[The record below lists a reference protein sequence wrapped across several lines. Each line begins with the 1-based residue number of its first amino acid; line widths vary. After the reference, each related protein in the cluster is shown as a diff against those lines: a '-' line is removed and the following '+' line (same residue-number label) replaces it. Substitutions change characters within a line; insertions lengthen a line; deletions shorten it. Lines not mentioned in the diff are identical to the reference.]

1 MATGMMCCRLRSLV
15 FPKSVSLWE
24 VNVHLEDW
32 QIMLIR
38 QMCGEHV
45 QHEDFVPGGA
55 SLMIL
60 PALLQSAKKLSVL
73 DSQICVQ

>member
-1 MATGMMCCRLRSLV
+1 MYGKYV
-15 FPKSVSLWE
+15 Y
-24 VNVHLEDW
+24 LEDW

-38 QMCGEHV
+38 QMCGDHV

-60 PALLQSAKKLSVL
+60 AALRQSAKKLSIL
-73 DSQICVQ
+73 DSLNFVR

>member
-1 MATGMMCCRLRSLV
+1 MWQQACFLFFCRLRPLV
-15 FPKSVSLWE
+15 FSFSVSVWE
-24 VNVHLEDW
+24 VDVHLEDW
-32 QIMLIR
+32 QIGLMLIR

-60 PALLQSAKKLSVL
+60 PALLQSAKKLSRL
-73 DSQICVQ
+73 S